1 MTDLSGLIERVEAGV
16 GPDRSIDAAIY
27 HDLLGFCRHA
37 NQERT
42 GAQSDT
48 GFDCMDCG
56 ADSWGNKSRKGGYP
70 AGQGLHDSAP
80 RYTASLDA
88 AMTLVPNGMKQTTYI
103 QQAWQ
108 VRRLT
113 PVECHR
119 LQGFPDD
126 HCAIEY
132 RGKIAADGPQYKA
145 LGNSWAKPNGAWIIA
160 RIAER
165 LAA

>member
-1 MTDLSGLIERVEAGV
+1 MTDDLSGLIERVEAGV

-88 AMTLVPNGMKQTTYI
+88 AMTLVPDGWLIAGLWERNTSLPNWRWKAELWSPDADANVSAI
-103 QQAWQ
+103 AKNSD
-108 VRRLT
+108 T
-113 PVECHR
+113 PAIALVAASLR
-119 LQGFPDD
+119 ALQS
-126 HCAIEY
+126 
-132 RGKIAADGPQYKA
+132 RKDG
-145 LGNSWAKPNGAWIIA
+145 
-160 RIAER
+160 
-165 LAA
+165 